1 MAVLK
6 FAPTVCA
13 VGDEYEILVVT
24 EKNGII
30 GVNVWGKQY
39 YEENSGV
46 LPSEK
51 NYAKIRVP
59 QSTMNAARHYC
70 VTFREAINR
79 KGYFSEIGETEIV
92 KIVFKPITKTSEIKV
107 YHVAD
112 VHYNYEIALKTAKY
126 FGEET
131 DLYIFNGDL
140 GEVETIEN
148 YMETLKFMG
157 DLTGGNI
164 PVLFARGNHDT
175 RGKLAEKFTDFYP
188 SEGKNTYYKFSIGCL
203 EGVILD
209 CGEDKKDDHTDYNYP
224 NPKVYNGVNV
234 FSDYRRKELDWL
246 QKTNLSDDKIKFAV
260 SHICPVMAS
269 SKKGDCFDIEK
280 ECYTLWNN
288 ELERMGIDFMVCGHY
303 HNAWILDKNHPKNI
317 ISHNYPVVIGSKI
330 TGERYVGGKV
340 TPAAFYGAGMII
352 SPDKIEVVFS
362 DQNHE
367 VLEKHTLKLKGKK

>member
-188 SEGKNTYYKFSIGCL
+188 S
-203 EGVILD
+203 
-209 CGEDKKDDHTDYNYP
+209 YNY
-224 NPKVYNGVNV
+224 
-234 FSDYRRKELDWL
+234 RKE
-246 QKTNLSDDKIKFAV
+246 
-260 SHICPVMAS
+260 
-269 SKKGDCFDIEK
+269 
-280 ECYTLWNN
+280 
-288 ELERMGIDFMVCGHY
+288 R
-303 HNAWILDKNHPKNI
+303 
-317 ISHNYPVVIGSKI
+317 IG
-330 TGERYVGGKV
+330 V
-340 TPAAFYGAGMII
+340 
-352 SPDKIEVVFS
+352 
-362 DQNHE
+362 
-367 VLEKHTLKLKGKK
+367 